1 MIFRDREHAAQLLAH
16 ALRRYKGRRVLV
28 RAIPRGAVPMG
39 RIIAD
44 ELDGDLDVVL
54 VRKLAAPNAP
64 EVAIGAV
71 DENGETYL
79 PEGLDDFRVP
89 PGYLA
94 EERARQLV
102 VLRARRALYTPS
114 HASISPAGRIVI
126 VLDDGIATGATMV
139 AALRATR
146 RKDPAE
152 LIAASGVIARDTFD
166 QVAAEADRVV
176 CLQTPEYFGSVG
188 NFFENFDQVEDD
200 AVIAALAEHG
210 GSMAVHATPGRT

>member
-16 ALRRYKGRRVLV
+16 ALRRYKDRHVLV

-44 ELDGDLDVVL
+44 ELGGELDVVL

-64 EVAIGAV
+64 ELAIGAV
-71 DENGETYL
+71 DENGETFL
-79 PEGLDDFRVP
+79 PEGLDHVHVSR
-89 PGYLA
+89 GYI
-94 EERARQLV
+94 EVERARQLA
-102 VLRARRALYTPS
+102 VLRERRALYTPH

-126 VLDDGIATGATMV
+126 VLDDGIATGATMI

-146 RKDPAE
+146 HKDPAE
-152 LIAASGVIARDTFD
+152 LIAASGVIARETFD
-166 QVAAEADRVV
+166 SVAAEADRVV
-176 CLQTPEYFGSVG
+176 CLQTPEYFGAVG
-188 NFFENFDQVEDD
+188 HFFENFDPVEDD

-210 GSMAVHATPGRT
+210 GSMAAHAPPVRT